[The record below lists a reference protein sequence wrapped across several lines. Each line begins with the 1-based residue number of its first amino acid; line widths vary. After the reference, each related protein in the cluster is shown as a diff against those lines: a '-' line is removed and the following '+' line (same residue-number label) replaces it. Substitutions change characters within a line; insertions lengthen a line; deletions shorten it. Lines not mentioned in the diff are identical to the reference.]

1 MELRLQG
8 IEGVVF
14 AFLSYSVVR
23 IFSIEVAIMCYD
35 GTRWCML
42 NCVSVTYCHTNL
54 WLVPFVDR
62 NLSKSYSVLSG
73 YLQVNC
79 ETFFSQDVLVL
90 QPKQA
95 LYEWQHA
102 ITTPPW
108 KTVAFKTAVRWWY
121 QHVSLPKL
129 LSKVIDSDSQSEIYD
144 NSDNSM

>member
-23 IFSIEVAIMCYD
+23 IFSIDAA
-35 GTRWCML
+35 
-42 NCVSVTYCHTNL
+42 VTYCHTNL

-108 KTVAFKTAVRWWY
+108 KTVAFKTAVR
-121 QHVSLPKL
+121 
-129 LSKVIDSDSQSEIYD
+129 
-144 NSDNSM
+144 